1 MLLDKESHVCVC
13 VLFVIVF
20 FCFHNHTTV
29 NNITHMHR
37 NKRWIKT
44 KPLRHVEI
52 NVRKPITKKHSFG
65 NRTSA
70 VGHSKKPTNKAI
82 GRLATR
88 EAVYRRYR
96 TDKLTPQRLGINRK
110 TSLGHGFDPWAR
122 ARASNLRIPR
132 GNTRNKSVCSKG
144 RALPRPLPN

>member
-1 MLLDKESHVCVC
+1 MWCAPLLACVCDCVFVRIHSKKSNVVGQRKPCVCVC
-13 VLFVIVF
+13 VVCYCF

-110 TSLGHGFDPWAR
+110 TSLGHGFDP
-122 ARASNLRIPR
+122 
-132 GNTRNKSVCSKG
+132 
-144 RALPRPLPN
+144 